1 MIFNRKTNKLIGKY
15 SIQKLPYF
23 RRIFIDSLDALAP
36 SRNMLGLLEL
46 DVTTARKKIREARR
60 NGGRISLQAFIIKSI
75 AAAVNE
81 FKELNSI
88 LSKNKL
94 IIFEDVDINIPLE
107 LSVEGVQFPKQV
119 VIRKANEKSV
129 AAIFL

>member
-46 DVTTARKKIREARR
+46 DVTTARKKISKAKWRK
-60 NGGRISLQAFIIKSI
+60 NFITGIYHKIHSCC
-75 AAAVNE
+75 
-81 FKELNSI
+81 
-88 LSKNKL
+88 
-94 IIFEDVDINIPLE
+94 
-107 LSVEGVQFPKQV
+107 
-119 VIRKANEKSV
+119 RK
-129 AAIFL
+129 